1 MVTLQRLKQPVFNKH
16 CLWWCMKVLSYGK
29 GRGGLVLENFI
40 IIIDYIKFQ
49 FQCPSNEDR
58 PHKKNQFF

>member
-1 MVTLQRLKQPVFNKH
+1 
-16 CLWWCMKVLSYGK
+16 MKVLLYGK

-49 FQCPSNEDR
+49 IQCPSNEDR